1 MSLRDQVLSD
11 FIDAWNGGRR
21 PRAAD
26 HLRRV
31 EPGPERDALAA
42 ELTLWLEI
50 AAPPRSLDR
59 DAVRRA
65 LTAGWPEALPR
76 LRARAGYDLPALAG
90 RLVDDL
96 GLGDGAERAAAYLGE
111 MEARDA
117 RPGQGLAPAARRPRP
132 PARRHRGRARRPR
145 GPAAAS
151 DAAVPRRG
159 RRRRRPRRAAPGA
172 RPRRLHPPAAR
183 RARAPVRRRPRR
195 LVAHERD
202 RRLRLAHPP
211 RRRVDRRGRRERARP
226 ARRRAARSA
235 GAAAAPGPRTT
246 RRPGCTR

>member
-50 AAPPRSLDR
+50 AAPPRSVDR
-59 DAVRRA
+59 DAVRSA

-96 GLGDGAERAAAYLGE
+96 GLDDGAERAAAYLGE
-111 MEARDA
+111 MEGGTRGPDKVSRRLLDVLGRLLGVTADALADLGGPPPRATPLFRDEDGGGADLAAQLRALAR
-117 RPGQGLAPAARRPRP
+117 AASTRP
-132 PARRHRGRARRPR
+132 PRDELERLFDG
-145 GPAAAS
+145 GP
-151 DAAVPRRG
+151 DA
-159 RRRRRPRRAAPGA
+159 
-172 RPRRLHPPAAR
+172 
-183 RARAPVRRRPRR
+183 
-195 LVAHERD
+195 
-202 RRLRLAHPP
+202 
-211 RRRVDRRGRRERARP
+211 
-226 ARRRAARSA
+226 
-235 GAAAAPGPRTT
+235 
-246 RRPGCTR
+246 